1 MENVLRTNEN
11 TVAWNLSEIQKIVTQ
26 RRLYIQKYK
35 CQYKY

>member
-11 TVAWNLSEIQKIVTQ
+11 TVAWNLSEIQKIVVTQ

-35 CQYKY
+35 CQ